1 MAMKLRRS
9 ALRSE
14 GKAPAFARNLT
25 PWQQTTNEKLHQ
37 TSEMPINY
45 LAVRKVRTWCY
56 IERAKA
62 DGAMAALDEPTRP
75 GKEPTIAVEAKT
87 WMVALACRKPK
98 DLGYPHEVCCSLIWL
113 RMLLAHMTERLV
125 RCDTFE
131 RAIWHML
138 EDVIAL
144 LGAE

>member
-1 MAMKLRRS
+1 
-9 ALRSE
+9 
-14 GKAPAFARNLT
+14 
-25 PWQQTTNEKLHQ
+25 
-37 TSEMPINY
+37 MPINY

-98 DLGYPHEVCCSLIWL
+98 DLGYPHEGL
-113 RMLLAHMTERLV
+113 LLAHM
-125 RCDTFE
+125 
-131 RAIWHML
+131 A
-138 EDVIAL
+138 EDVARSYD
-144 LGAE
+144 GKASPVRHV